1 MILGK
6 VIGNV
11 VSTIR
16 VEAYQSRKILIV
28 QPIDPEGKACGKSIL
43 AIDVV
48 QAGVGDIVLT
58 LEEGTSARAILQE
71 PDSMTIKHVVAAIVD
86 SVNIFTVI

>member
-16 VEAYQSRKILIV
+16 VEAYQSRKILVV
-28 QPIDPEGKACGKSIL
+28 QPIDPQGKAIGKSIL
-43 AIDVV
+43 AIDAV

-71 PDSMTIKHVVAAIVD
+71 PDSMTVKHVVAAIVD
-86 SVNIFTVI
+86 AVDMSSAI

>member
-11 VSTIR
+11 VSTIV
-16 VEAYQSRKILIV
+16 VEAYKSRKILVV
-28 QPIDPEGKACGKSIL
+28 QPVNPDGNPSGKSFL
-43 AIDVV
+43 AIDAV

-58 LEEGTSARAILQE
+58 LEEGNSARQIINE
-71 PDSMTIKHVVAAIVD
+71 PDSGTVKHVVAAIVD
-86 SVNIFTVI
+86 AVTLE